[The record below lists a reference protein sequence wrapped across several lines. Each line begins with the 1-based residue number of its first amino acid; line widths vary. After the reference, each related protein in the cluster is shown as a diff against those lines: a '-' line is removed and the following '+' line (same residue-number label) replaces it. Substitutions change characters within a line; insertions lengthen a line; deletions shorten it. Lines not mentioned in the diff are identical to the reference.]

1 VSLAALGLA
10 LGAAV
15 LHALWNLLVA
25 GARDT
30 QLATAAA
37 LTCGVVILAP
47 AALVIGGI
55 PSHAVPWILASGAIE
70 LTYFSLLAAAYAVGE
85 LSVTYPL
92 ARGLAPVY
100 LVVVG
105 AATGIGGAV
114 APIEIVG
121 VGGVAVG
128 IVAVRGLRATGGWRE
143 VALATAIGACIA
155 GYTLVDRE
163 GIQGARPLTYLW
175 LVLALATPPY
185 VAAMWRSRGGPT
197 LRAAFSPVTAIAG
210 LAIFGAYIL
219 VLTALKLGASA
230 AAVGAVREC
239 SVVIV
244 TAFAAAFLHERVGAT
259 RWAGAVLVTG
269 GIIAIA
275 LG

>member
-1 VSLAALGLA
+1 MPLGALGLA

-37 LTCGVVILAP
+37 LTCGVVLLAP
-47 AALVIGGI
+47 VALVVGGI
-55 PSHAVPWILASGAIE
+55 PTHALPWIAASAAIE

-92 ARGLAPVY
+92 ARGLAPVF
-100 LVVVG
+100 LVAVG
-105 AATGIGGAV
+105 VATGIGGAV
-114 APIEIVG
+114 GAIQVL
-121 VGGVAVG
+121 GVATVAAG
-128 IVAVRGLRATGGWRE
+128 IVAVRGLGTRGGARE
-143 VALATAIGACIA
+143 VLLAACIGASIA

-175 LVLALATPPY
+175 LVLALATPPF
-185 VAAMWRSRGGPT
+185 VAALWRARGGAA
-197 LRAAFSPVTAIAG
+197 LRAAFSATTAVAG
-210 LAIFGAYIL
+210 LAIFGAYVL
-219 VLTALKLGASA
+219 VLSALKLGASA
-230 AAVGAVREC
+230 ASVGAVREC
-239 SVVIV
+239 SVVVV
-244 TAFAAAFLHERVGAT
+244 TAFAAAFLHEGVGAS

-269 GIIAIA
+269 GIVAIA

>member
-1 VSLAALGLA
+1 MPLGALGLA

-37 LTCGVVILAP
+37 LVSGVAVLAP
-47 AALVIGGI
+47 VALIVGGI
-55 PSHAVPWILASGAIE
+55 PTRSLPWIAASATIE
-70 LTYFSLLAAAYAVGE
+70 LTYFTLLAAAYQVGE

-92 ARGLAPVY
+92 ARGLAPVF
-100 LVVVG
+100 LVAVG

-114 APIEIVG
+114 AG
-121 VGGVAVG
+121 VEVAGVALVAIG
-128 IVAVRGLRATGGWRE
+128 IVAVRGVGTRGRARE
-143 VALATAIGACIA
+143 LLLAVAIGACIA

-185 VAAMWRSRGGPT
+185 ALVLWRARGGAA
-197 LRAAFSPVTAIAG
+197 LRARVHGEDRGRGPGHLRG
-210 LAIFGAYIL
+210 LRARAHRAEARCECRQRRRGARVQRRDRHGL
-219 VLTALKLGASA
+219 RGRGAA
-230 AAVGAVREC
+230 
-239 SVVIV
+239 
-244 TAFAAAFLHERVGAT
+244 
-259 RWAGAVLVTG
+259 
-269 GIIAIA
+269 
-275 LG
+275 

>member
-1 VSLAALGLA
+1 MPLAALGLA
-10 LGAAV
+10 LGGAV

-47 AALVIGGI
+47 AALIVGGI
-55 PSHAVPWILASGAIE
+55 PTHALPWIVVSAAIE

-85 LSVTYPL
+85 LSMTYPL
-92 ARGLAPVY
+92 ARGLAPVF

-105 AATGIGGAV
+105 VATGIGGSV
-114 APIEIVG
+114 GEIQVL
-121 VGGVAVG
+121 GVATVAIG
-128 IVAVRGLRATGGWRE
+128 IVAVRGLGARGGTRE
-143 VALATAIGACIA
+143 VVLAALIGACIA

-163 GIQGARPLTYLW
+163 GIEGARPLTYLW
-175 LVLALATPPY
+175 LVLALATPPF
-185 VAAMWRSRGGPT
+185 VIAMWRARGGPA
-197 LRAAFSPVTAIAG
+197 LRAAFSLTTAVAG
-210 LAIFGAYIL
+210 LCIFGAYVL
-219 VLTALKLGASA
+219 VLAALKLASA
-230 AAVGAVREC
+230 ASVGAVREC

-244 TAFAAAFLHERVGAT
+244 TVFAAVFLHERVGPS
-259 RWAGAVLVTG
+259 RWVGAVLVTG

>member
-114 APIEIVG
+114 VPIEIVG

-128 IVAVRGLRATGGWRE
+128 IVAVRGLRASGGWRE
-143 VALATAIGACIA
+143 VALAAAIGACIA

-163 GIQGARPLTYLW
+163 GIQGAQPLTYLW

-185 VAAMWRSRGGPT
+185 VAAMWRARGGPA
-197 LRAAFSPVTAIAG
+197 LRAAFSPVTAVAG
-210 LAIFGAYIL
+210 LAIFGAYVL
-219 VLTALKLGASA
+219 VLTAL
-230 AAVGAVREC
+230 
-239 SVVIV
+239 
-244 TAFAAAFLHERVGAT
+244 
-259 RWAGAVLVTG
+259 
-269 GIIAIA
+269 
-275 LG
+275 

>member
-1 VSLAALGLA
+1 MPLGALGLA

-47 AALVIGGI
+47 AALIIGGI
-55 PSHAVPWILASGAIE
+55 PTRALPWIAASAAIE

-92 ARGLAPVY
+92 ARGLAPVF

-105 AATGIGGAV
+105 ALTGIGGDV
-114 APIEIVG
+114 APIEIAG

-128 IVAVRGLRATGGWRE
+128 IVAVRGLRASGGWRE
-143 VALATAIGACIA
+143 VALAAMIGACIA
-155 GYTLVDRE
+155 GYTLVDRDGIE
-163 GIQGARPLTYLW
+163 GAQPLTYLW
-175 LVLALATPPY
+175 LVLGLATPPY
-185 VAAMWRSRGGPT
+185 VAVMWRARGGEALRSAFAPT
-197 LRAAFSPVTAIAG
+197 TAIAG
-210 LAIFGAYIL
+210 LAIFGAYVL

-244 TAFAAAFLHERVGAT
+244 TAFAAAFLHERVGAS

-269 GIIAIA
+269 GIVAIA

>member
-1 VSLAALGLA
+1 MPLGALGLA

-15 LHALWNLLVA
+15 LHALWNLLLA

-37 LTCGVVILAP
+37 LTSGVVLLAP
-47 AALVIGGI
+47 VALVVGGI
-55 PSHAVPWILASGAIE
+55 PTRALPWIAASAALE

-92 ARGLAPVY
+92 ARGLAPVF

-105 AATGIGGAV
+105 VASGIGGAV
-114 APIEIVG
+114 SG
-121 VGGVAVG
+121 VEVLGVAVVAIG
-128 IVAVRGLRATGGWRE
+128 IVAVRGLSARGGARE
-143 VALATAIGACIA
+143 VVLAALIGACIA

-185 VAAMWRSRGGPT
+185 LAAMWRARGRSA
-197 LRAAFSPVTAIAG
+197 LRAAFSPTIVAAG
-210 LAIFGAYIL
+210 LAIFGAYLL

-230 AAVGAVREC
+230 ASVGAVREC

-244 TAFAAAFLHERVGAT
+244 TAFAAVFLHEHVGRA

-269 GIIAIA
+269 GIVAIA